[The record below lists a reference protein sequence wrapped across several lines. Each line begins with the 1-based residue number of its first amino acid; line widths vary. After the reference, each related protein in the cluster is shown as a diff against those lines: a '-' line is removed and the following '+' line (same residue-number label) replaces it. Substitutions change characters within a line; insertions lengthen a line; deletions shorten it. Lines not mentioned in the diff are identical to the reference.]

1 MTEYIRKKAII
12 LIREKTG
19 ADFFLS
25 TERISNKRINQRG
38 RCGGK
43 KAENLQPPLE
53 GVAEDRGAGWRQG
66 KAFPQLSK
74 YGLNHEDAYKKLLN
88 SETYLR
94 VSFLNLIHI

>member
-1 MTEYIRKKAII
+1 MKSPN
-12 LIREKTG
+12 
-19 ADFFLS
+19 FFGGIFNCNFLFKNY
-25 TERISNKRINQRG
+25 RGG
-38 RCGGK
+38 RCGGQK
-43 KAENLQPPLE
+43 QKNSQPPLE